1 MGLGYKSGFIVQV
14 RFDNCSD
21 GAVVVVKW
29 PATRRVRGESDVVVL
44 GQFES
49 VAESS
54 YLDTDQAV
62 DDDHNADN
70 DPIIKQWLE

>member
-1 MGLGYKSGFIVQV
+1 MGLRYKSGFIVQV